1 MDYKAE
7 QYVGN
12 PHDLFDIPA
21 AEQEITVGPNEQTV
35 LSSSLV
41 TQSPIVTS
49 VAPVTSIVIDSSANL
64 APQNTQTTPHP
75 PRVIM
80 LQRPGQTPGV
90 SLASPPQRPAIKMDY
105 KAEQYVGNPH
115 DLFDIPA
122 AEQEIT
128 LCELGTT
135 EYTDNSIPT
144 TRNHASASR
153 SNSWDVTCL
162 TLQRPAISTVKI
174 ITVPG
179 QGVGRSMKVI
189 SSTGSPIVTGAL
201 SGAPSVPRLLTIRT
215 PAQLASSGTI
225 LGGIPSASTVRPG
238 TLILSSAAGAT
249 PITHGV
255 VSSGAH
261 QPSEDIE
268 NTMVTSGD
276 GIHAPQSGIVA
287 TQGGYYDL
295 STGLPAS
302 GPLSTYF
309 QPPSPPGHDS
319 GDEQEQ
325 MSTGFKTN
333 GLRRYARCVCNKV
346 KEKGVTSYIE
356 VADELVHEYAAEH
369 PMIPSEQLHYI
380 QKNIRRRVYDALNV
394 LMALNVLQKE
404 KKEIRW
410 VGLPINMIE
419 ECRRLEEEREK
430 SQVALRNKT
439 VEIQE
444 LILQLIAF
452 KNLVMRN
459 RINDRYR
466 RSQTASESQASTGD
480 NRMADF
486 NIQNLGRG
494 GGSQSGPRTE
504 KIPLPFLVIS
514 THRKTVIDC
523 NISTDKLEYLFNF
536 DQAFEIRDEV
546 DTLKRMG
553 LMLRLGSIHCT
564 QEEYNQCLEL
574 VPPSLRFYVEAI
586 YERRQAIV
594 PDFEALHQQRR
605 LFVEARLAAAAANS
619 SSGQHDEHDDEM
631 GHEGTVGGLRN
642 TQPSP
647 VEHGSRYSSLFD
659 SGVGC
664 STSDSTLRRLYL
676 SGSVDDTDDSH
687 LVSGAV
693 PPTGF
698 VPGDTQHYARAAA
711 SRGYVVPG
719 GPGGLLRHRQVPGS
733 HVERV
738 MHSSGTGT
746 GSTVGSLVCSISNN
760 TREDIAATTTLG
772 SATAEHVLSHDDEL
786 VDDELMGDPGE
797 EDDDDDEDMED
808 V

>member
-64 APQNTQTTPHP
+64 VPQNTQTTPHP

-90 SLASPPQRPAIKMDY
+90 SLASPPQRPAIK
-105 KAEQYVGNPH
+105 
-115 DLFDIPA
+115 
-122 AEQEIT
+122 
-128 LCELGTT
+128 
-135 EYTDNSIPT
+135 
-144 TRNHASASR
+144 
-153 SNSWDVTCL
+153 
-162 TLQRPAISTVKI
+162 TVKI

-179 QGVGRSMKVI
+179 QGVGGKPLRAAVIPMHMLQRSMKVI
-189 SSTGSPIVTGAL
+189 SSTGSPIVSGAL

-225 LGGIPSASTVRPG
+225 LGGIPSVSTVRPG

-255 VSSGAH
+255 VSSGAY

-346 KEKGVTSYIE
+346 KEKGVTSYSE

-480 NRMADF
+480 DRMADF
-486 NIQNLGRG
+486 NIQALGRG
-494 GGSQSGPRTE
+494 GGNQSGPRTE

-631 GHEGTVGGLRN
+631 GHEGPVGGLRN

-659 SGVGC
+659 GGVGC
-664 STSDSTLRRLYL
+664 HTSDSTLRRLYL

-733 HVERV
+733 HVERG

-746 GSTVGSLVCSISNN
+746 SSTVGSLVCSINN
-760 TREDIAATTTLG
+760 NAREDITATTTLG